1 LRLIALFPDKEMSP
15 LLAEEYNAQTAAE
28 YERIRDFLILHY
40 QATER
45 DDSAL
50 WRYCANMTIPDRLQ
64 YKIDHFRN
72 YGLLV
77 SDERELFNNPS
88 WIAVYLGQNIAPRR
102 APALAEQRTAPVK
115 ERFDAIA
122 QAMAEAVAAMP
133 SHETFV
139 TTHCRSQHQ

>member
-1 LRLIALFPDKEMSP
+1 MSP

-40 QATER
+40 KATER
-45 DDSAL
+45 GDSEL
-50 WRYCANMTIPDRLQ
+50 WRYCASMSIPDRLQ

-88 WIAVYLGQNIAPRR
+88 WIAVYLGQGVTPLR
-102 APALAEQRTAPVK
+102 APALADMRAAPVK
-115 ERFDAIA
+115 DRFDAIS
-122 QAMAEAVAAMP
+122 QAMKEAVAEMP
-133 SHETFV
+133 THDSFV
-139 TTHCRSQHQ
+139 MTHCRSPHL